1 MGSAVQIMSDSARAN
16 VATEKLTKFKFKR
29 LKVQV
34 LTILDDQK
42 KEVGSVRVEP
52 GEIAW
57 RPAGESRWYTLPIRD
72 FGKLA
77 VAHGVKGETGK

>member
-1 MGSAVQIMSDSARAN
+1 MAV
-16 VATEKLTKFKFKR
+16 EKPKKFKFKR

-42 KEVGSVRVEP
+42 KEVGSVRIQPE
-52 GEIAW
+52 EIAW
-57 RPAGESRWYTLPIRD
+57 RPAGESRWYTLPIED

-77 VAHGVKGETGK
+77 VAHGVKGETGR

>member
-1 MGSAVQIMSDSARAN
+1 VPGLDGFRSEKARMTVAV
-16 VATEKLTKFKFKR
+16 EKPSRFKFKR

-42 KEVGSVRVEP
+42 KEIGSVRIEP

-57 RPAGESRWYTLPIRD
+57 RPAGQSGWYTLPIRD

-77 VAHGVKGETGK
+77 VGHGAKGESGK

>member
-1 MGSAVQIMSDSARAN
+1 MAA
-16 VATEKLTKFKFKR
+16 EKPTKFKFKR

-34 LTILDDQK
+34 LTILDGQK
-42 KEVGSVRVEP
+42 KEVGSVRIEP

-57 RPAGESRWYTLPIRD
+57 RPAGESRWYSLSIKD

-77 VAHGVKGETGK
+77 VAHGVTGETGK

>member
-1 MGSAVQIMSDSARAN
+1 
-16 VATEKLTKFKFKR
+16 VAAEKPTKFKFKR
-29 LKVQV
+29 PKVQV
-34 LTILDDQK
+34 LTILDSQK
-42 KEVGSVRVEP
+42 KEVGSVRIEP

-57 RPAGESRWYTLPIRD
+57 RPAGESRWFTLPIQD

>member
-1 MGSAVQIMSDSARAN
+1 MAA
-16 VATEKLTKFKFKR
+16 EKPKKFKFKR

-57 RPAGESRWYTLPIRD
+57 KPAGHSRWYSLPIQD

-77 VAHGVKGETGK
+77 VAHGAKGEMAP

>member
-1 MGSAVQIMSDSARAN
+1 VIVSRNGDKARTT
-16 VATEKLTKFKFKR
+16 VAMEKPKRFRFKR

-57 RPAGESRWYTLPIRD
+57 RPAGQSRWYSLPIQE

-77 VAHGVKGETGK
+77 VGHGVKGESGT

>member
-1 MGSAVQIMSDSARAN
+1 
-16 VATEKLTKFKFKR
+16 VATEKPTKFKFKR
-29 LKVQV
+29 PKVQV
-34 LTILDDQK
+34 LTILDDKK
-42 KEVGSVRVEP
+42 KEVGSVRIEP

-57 RPAGESRWYTLPIRD
+57 RPAGQSRWYSLPIQD